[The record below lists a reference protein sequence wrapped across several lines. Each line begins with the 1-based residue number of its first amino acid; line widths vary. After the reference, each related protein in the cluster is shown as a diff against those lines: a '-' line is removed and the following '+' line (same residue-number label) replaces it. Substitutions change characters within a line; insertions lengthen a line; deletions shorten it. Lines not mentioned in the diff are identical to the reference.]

1 VTLVALRRLLGVA
14 GITLLGGALALAP
27 VLAFT
32 GGMTI
37 VSGAGLA
44 GVALLIAMRLLPR
57 PPAADPEPDEGK
69 QERQ

>member
-1 VTLVALRRLLGVA
+1 MTLVALRRLLGVA

>member
-1 VTLVALRRLLGVA
+1 MTLVALRRLLGVA

-57 PPAADPEPDEGK
+57 PPAADREPDDV
-69 QERQ
+69 ER

>member
-1 VTLVALRRLLGVA
+1 MTLVALRRLLGVA

-44 GVALLIAMRLLPR
+44 GVALLIAMRLMPR